1 MLKRFFFSSVTIM
14 LIFSLSSCFDIVE
27 EINFQSNGAG
37 KIKAT
42 LNLSKSKTKVASLM
56 LLDSVNGIKV
66 PSKTTVQKELNDIVL
81 ILKQT
86 KGVSNVNSSLDFN
99 NYIATLECDFNN
111 VAALNAFT
119 KTLSTKF
126 KTNIS
131 GYTTYAYDASNK
143 VFVRK
148 YNASQDAKKEFLKL
162 KGENQK
168 VFNDAYFTSI
178 YRFVDPV
185 KKQQNSKASISA
197 NRKAVMLKT
206 GILDLINDNTNLSNT
221 IVLN

>member
-1 MLKRFFFSSVTIM
+1 MLKRIFFSSVTIM

-66 PSKTTVQKELNDIVL
+66 PSKTTIQKELNDIVL

-86 KGVSNVNSSLDFN
+86 KGVSNVSSNLDFN
-99 NYIATLECDFNN
+99 NYIATLECDFSN

-119 KTLSTKF
+119 NTLSTKF

-148 YNASQDAKKEFLKL
+148 YNASQDAKKEFSKL

-168 VFNDAYFTSI
+168 AFNDAYFTSI

-185 KKQQNSKASISA
+185 KNQQNSKASISA

-206 GILDLINDNTNLSNT
+206 GMLDLINGKTNLSNT
-221 IVLN
+221 IALN